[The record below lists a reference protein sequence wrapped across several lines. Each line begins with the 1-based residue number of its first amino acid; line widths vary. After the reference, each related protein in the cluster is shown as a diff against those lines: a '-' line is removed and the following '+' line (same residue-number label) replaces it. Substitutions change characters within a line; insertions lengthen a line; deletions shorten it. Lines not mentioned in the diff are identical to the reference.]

1 MNIIGKLEYSLDKWA
16 PSFKF
21 RCHPIH
27 GLKVIRK
34 GCQFHSL
41 NDKKINLKNII

>member
-1 MNIIGKLEYSLDKWA
+1 MNIIGKLEYSLDELA
-16 PSFKF
+16 PSFKY

-34 GCQFHSL
+34 ERQFQSL